1 MWSICRRIRLQGL
14 GLGVLPLNQK
24 SEAKGDREINVI
36 SQDSATLNAKP
47 PQNPAEKL
55 PVFHVSLTSV
65 RCSGYQRSCEP
76 WGFPWG
82 ILIPQELCKSCEIS
96 ALMMMMVRLWWF
108 SCKRVLCLV
117 FDFPSLFSA
126 WTQLNP
132 QMPGISGNAKSSRK
146 NSPLTAPLISEM
158 LFKMDL
164 SLLVRTKITHTEMYL
179 PQKAAL
185 GVRSFA
191 WEWQD
196 HAKPFLDDF

>member
-1 MWSICRRIRLQGL
+1 
-14 GLGVLPLNQK
+14 
-24 SEAKGDREINVI
+24 
-36 SQDSATLNAKP
+36 
-47 PQNPAEKL
+47 
-55 PVFHVSLTSV
+55 
-65 RCSGYQRSCEP
+65 
-76 WGFPWG
+76 
-82 ILIPQELCKSCEIS
+82 
-96 ALMMMMVRLWWF
+96 
-108 SCKRVLCLV
+108 
-117 FDFPSLFSA
+117 
-126 WTQLNP
+126 
-132 QMPGISGNAKSSRK
+132 MPGISGNAKSSRK